1 MIEIRKHGNTID
13 NKKYLTV
20 CHKCGCEFWFTKEDY
35 KGDNGKGVS
44 ISCPECG
51 HTWSGKYM
59 GNIAWCALVD
69 KIDTKTAE
77 YK

>member
-1 MIEIRKHGNTID
+1 MIEICKHGNTID
-13 NKKYLTV
+13 NKRYLTV
-20 CHKCGCEFWFTKEDY
+20 CHKCGCEFWFTKEDC

-69 KIDTKTAE
+69 KIDTKSAE